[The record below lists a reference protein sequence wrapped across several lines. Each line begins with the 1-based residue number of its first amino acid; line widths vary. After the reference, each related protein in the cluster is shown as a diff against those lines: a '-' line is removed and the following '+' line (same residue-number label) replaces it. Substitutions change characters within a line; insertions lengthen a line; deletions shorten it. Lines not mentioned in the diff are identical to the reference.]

1 MLRFRTKLL
10 GGIFTLDAI
19 LLFHGKI
26 FYKMFVL
33 YGYEDTCFSKMI
45 RLFSENFTPADSRY
59 VAKPR

>member
-1 MLRFRTKLL
+1 MYSQCCILELSFWVE
-10 GGIFTLDAI
+10 IFTLDAI

-45 RLFSENFTPADSRY
+45 RLFSENFYTS
-59 VAKPR
+59 